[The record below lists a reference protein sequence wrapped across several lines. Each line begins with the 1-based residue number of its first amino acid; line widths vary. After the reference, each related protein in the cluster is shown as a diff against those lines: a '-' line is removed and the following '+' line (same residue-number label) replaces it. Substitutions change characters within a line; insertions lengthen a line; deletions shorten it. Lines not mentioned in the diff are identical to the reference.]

1 MKNILLT
8 TYGSHGDLHPY
19 LALGSIL
26 VKAGNKVM
34 IATIKLYKE
43 NVEAIGC
50 EFVALRP
57 DIDELGSEE
66 EIWKKVNDSFR
77 GAEYIVRELVV
88 PYINDNYKTLMPVT
102 EKCDLIISHV
112 LTFVSPIVAEKRRIP
127 WLTVMLQPSTI
138 MSAYDPPAFAFAV
151 NLPKY
156 KFLGPAF
163 FKFLFKF
170 FSFMSYQWFKPVYEL
185 KKKEGL
191 SNPTANPLMKYFS
204 PYGTLALFP
213 ESFAA
218 PEKDWPVNTFQIGFP
233 LYKNEGKVISE
244 KVSEF
249 LKVGEPPIVFTL
261 GTAAVQMNSDFFKI
275 AFKAIKQTKI
285 RVIFLI
291 GENSNHVNDEMSNDE
306 QVCIS
311 DYESYPL
318 LFPKC
323 KAIVHQCGI
332 GTTSQALYSGK
343 PQIMIPFAH
352 DQPDNAHRVKNLGCG
367 EIVFAKKL
375 SVEKLVKAINEVTGN
390 KEYSIAAEK
399 YREGL
404 LGSDFEREF
413 LKAIDAV
420 IA

>member
-19 LALGSIL
+19 LTLAKIL
-26 VKAGNKVM
+26 VKAGHKVT
-34 IATIKLYKE
+34 IATIEFYKV

-57 DIDELGSEE
+57 DLDELDAEE
-66 EIWKKVNDSFR
+66 VWKKANDSFK

-88 PYINDNYKTLMPVT
+88 PYVKENFETLMSVT
-102 EKCDLIISHV
+102 EDCDLIISHV
-112 LTFVSPIVAEKRRIP
+112 LTFVSPIVAEKRGIP
-127 WLTVMLQPSTI
+127 WLSVMLQPSTI

-151 NLPKY
+151 NMPKY
-156 KFLGPAF
+156 KSLGPTF
-163 FKFLFKF
+163 FRFLFKF
-170 FSFMSYQWFKPVYEL
+170 FSTMSYHWFKPVYEL
-185 KKKEGL
+185 RKKEGL
-191 SNPTANPLMKYFS
+191 PNPTANPLMKYFS
-204 PYGTLALFP
+204 PYGTLALYP
-213 ESFAA
+213 KSFAA
-218 PEKDWPVNTFQIGFP
+218 PQKDWPVNTFQIGFP
-233 LYKNEGKVISE
+233 LYKNEGKVITE
-244 KVSEF
+244 KVSDF

-261 GTAAVQMNSDFFKI
+261 GTAVVQMNSDFFKI

-285 RVIFLI
+285 RAIFLI
-291 GENSNHVNDEMSNDE
+291 GENPNHINDEMLIDK

-352 DQPDNAHRVKNLGCG
+352 DQPDNARIIKNLGCG

-375 SVEKLVKAINEVTGN
+375 SVERLVKAINEITGN
-390 KEYSIAAEK
+390 EQYQIHAEK
-399 YREGL
+399 YREEL
-404 LGSDFEREF
+404 LGNDFEMNF
-413 LKAIDAV
+413 LEAIEK
-420 IA
+420 IL